1 MEKGLKTIIVLIVFT
16 LLGTSVFSQ
25 SVTGKWRTIDDETN
39 KQKSIVDIYI
49 KSGKLYGKVLKTFDD
64 DGVTPT
70 NKNCDDCKGALQG
83 KPIIGM
89 NIINGLTRDGK
100 EWSGKKGI
108 LDPGNGKVY
117 NVKIW
122 LEDKNTLTV
131 RGSIGPIGR
140 KQTWYRVVD

>member
-1 MEKGLKTIIVLIVFT
+1 MKKMIKSAIVLTVLA
-16 LLGTSVFSQ
+16 LLGTTVFSQ

-39 KQKSIVDIYI
+39 KQKSIVEVTI
-49 KSGKLYGKVLKTFDD
+49 KGGKLYGKILKTFDD

-70 NKNCDDCKGALQG
+70 NKKCEECKGNLHN

-89 NIINGLTRDGK
+89 QIINGLQRDGK
-100 EWSGKKGI
+100 VWSGKKGI

-117 NVKIW
+117 NVKVW
-122 LEDKNTLTV
+122 LENSKTLTV

-140 KQTWYRVVD
+140 KQTWHRVKE